1 MTGEREGP
9 RRQTEGEGDAAARLT
24 SQTILSLCGC
34 CRHDAADWL
43 SEISEAALDGDADA
57 AEFLGN
63 VADHF
68 IRVQQAVRS

>member
-1 MTGEREGP
+1 MRGERRGP
-9 RRQTEGEGDAAARLT
+9 RRRTEGEGDAAAKLT
-24 SQTILSLCGC
+24 SHAILSLCGC

-43 SEISEAALDGDADA
+43 NEISEVALAGDPDA

-63 VADHF
+63 VVDHF